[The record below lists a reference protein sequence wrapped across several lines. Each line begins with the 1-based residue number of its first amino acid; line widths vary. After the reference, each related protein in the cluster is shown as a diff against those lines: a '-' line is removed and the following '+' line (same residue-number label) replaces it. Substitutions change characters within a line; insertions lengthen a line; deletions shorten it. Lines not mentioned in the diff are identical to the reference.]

1 MIFVKNWRRSTIIL
15 SLMVALSASALA
27 ASSPEAHKTMH
38 YVSGG
43 KNIGIVL
50 YSPSRPGRY
59 PAIVIL
65 HGSNGPVSDFVG
77 GYAQQL
83 ADQGFVIALIHYF
96 DRTNTT
102 PYPSFSLMEKNFP
115 AWTQTIRDGI
125 SYLNQNPRVE
135 KDSIGLLGV
144 SLGGFLSTAVSSADP
159 RVKAVV
165 NVSGGIP
172 PAVIKDAKKMAPT
185 LILHGDADRTVPVE
199 QAYDLESVLKRTGT
213 PYEIEIYPGE
223 GHMFHGDAQFDA
235 MTRALGFLDS
245 HLRATVPSS
254 HPAR

>member
-1 MIFVKNWRRSTIIL
+1 MNLLKNWRGLALVL
-15 SLMVALSASALA
+15 SLMAALCGA
-27 ASSPEAHKTMH
+27 AFAAPTPGPHKTMH
-38 YVSGG
+38 YLSGG

-50 YSPSRPGRY
+50 YSPSKPGKY

-96 DRTNTT
+96 DRTNTV

-115 AWTQTIRDGI
+115 AWTQTVRDGI

-135 KDSIGLLGV
+135 KDSIGLLGI

-172 PAVIKDAKKMAPT
+172 GAVAKEAKKMAPT
-185 LILHGDADRTVPVE
+185 LILHGDADRTVPVQ
-199 QAYDLESVLKRTGT
+199 QAYELQSVLKRTGT

-223 GHMFHGDAQFDA
+223 GHMFHGEAQFDA
-235 MTRALGFLDS
+235 MTRALGFLDE
-245 HLRATVPSS
+245 HLRTTVSS
-254 HPAR
+254 GHPAR